1 MYCSYSWHMKRIP
14 FGKKVGM
21 DLGGGGEG
29 GLGLCASSLDNWDK
43 ESKKQV
49 NFRTCTIYDK
59 LYL

>member
-14 FGKKVGM
+14 FGKKSG
-21 DLGGGGEG
+21 DGPRGGGGV
-29 GLGLCASSLDNWDK
+29 LGLCASSLDNWDK